1 MGRRLVRYLT
11 GDDIDDDD
19 DDDDDIGDCDDKDDK
34 DNKDYGK
41 DIFSWFFFKDEE
53 LVKDEELDDD
63 TVTIQGTGEMV
74 RLIFSSDRSV
84 TKRGFFAKYN
94 VMQAICGGPLPFPSG
109 SFRSPGY
116 PGDYP
121 DDVKC
126 VWTITVPPGSA
137 LELEFRFFETEI
149 CDDYVMIFQGGRKVR
164 RLSGV
169 YRYGLFGWR
178 DHDDDCDDDGDDG
191 DGDDRGDG
199 DGDGDGDVGVDFR
212 RSERVKRMFG
222 YPGRSRF
229 GFPMRSRHLPPYVIR
244 MTIPGTGELI
254 AIVFKSDDDDDT
266 EKGFEAV
273 YRVSQGAVFG

>member
-1 MGRRLVRYLT
+1 MLL
-11 GDDIDDDD
+11 
-19 DDDDDIGDCDDKDDK
+19 C
-34 DNKDYGK
+34 
-41 DIFSWFFFKDEE
+41 SC
-53 LVKDEELDDD
+53 
-63 TVTIQGTGEMV
+63 
-74 RLIFSSDRSV
+74 S
-84 TKRGFFAKYN
+84 
-94 VMQAICGGPLPFPSG
+94 FPS
-109 SFRSPGY
+109 
-116 PGDYP
+116 
-121 DDVKC
+121 
-126 VWTITVPPGSA
+126 
-137 LELEFRFFETEI
+137 
-149 CDDYVMIFQGGRKVR
+149 DDYVMIFQGGRKVR

-191 DGDDRGDG
+191 DGDDRG

-273 YRVSQGAVFG
+273 YRVSQGEVCQHLDFIHGFFFHFLSSLLRFSVLMSNINLFLSIVEPRFTKS